1 MQTRSSF
8 SSSILVPVLR
18 KLRSKDE
25 DAVSIRILLRIASTR
40 DLCQSNVTMTIYK
53 SSRDLF
59 LFLFLRTATRRI
71 ENREKKNPND
81 IYTIKED
88 FLKEFFS
95 FFLILSL
102 SSIESKNCQ
111 IKSRG
116 GLKLKATWLVL
127 INARLSLEGVS
138 PSFRE
143 RSKLV

>member
-25 DAVSIRILLRIASTR
+25 DAVSIRILRIASTR

-59 LFLFLRTATRRI
+59 LSLFLRTATRRI

-88 FLKEFFS
+88 FLKEFFYLS
-95 FFLILSL
+95 F
-102 SSIESKNCQ
+102 
-111 IKSRG
+111 
-116 GLKLKATWLVL
+116 
-127 INARLSLEGVS
+127 
-138 PSFRE
+138 
-143 RSKLV
+143 

>member
-59 LFLFLRTATRRI
+59 LSLFLRTATRRI
-71 ENREKKNPND
+71 ENREKKND

-88 FLKEFFS
+88 FLKEFLYLS
-95 FFLILSL
+95 F
-102 SSIESKNCQ
+102 
-111 IKSRG
+111 
-116 GLKLKATWLVL
+116 
-127 INARLSLEGVS
+127 
-138 PSFRE
+138 
-143 RSKLV
+143 